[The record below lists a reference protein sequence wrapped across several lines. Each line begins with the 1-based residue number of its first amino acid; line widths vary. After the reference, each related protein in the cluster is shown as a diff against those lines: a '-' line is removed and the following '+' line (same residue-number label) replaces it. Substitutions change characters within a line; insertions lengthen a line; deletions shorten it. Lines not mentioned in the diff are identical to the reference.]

1 MKKISD
7 IFSEAELDYIAQNK
21 PNLVPM
27 DVPSESDANLLK
39 KPTLDQ
45 IIVKFLKL
53 YEVEVEPRSVGQWN
67 GWDTL
72 SSLSILAGIVGGS
85 APNRSGGIGG
95 KTIISALEN
104 NSRDI
109 SNSVRSGAIGIA
121 AGNFFANRS
130 NQINAA
136 ALDWGTWKR
145 WALDHQDFTQ
155 YKDHIM
161 QAIELHNKKVI
172 DEVKKKIK
180 QAKLNNEKVALALKE
195 SEAKEYISKLI
206 ERNQLLAE
214 EEKQF
219 RDQRSTK
226 FICIMFFYVF
236 LLFIIA
242 LFSSRIGEYSSEGDK
257 DRQSLNY
264 SLIDYYA

>member
-1 MKKISD
+1 MPSIG
-7 IFSEAELDYIAQNK
+7 EAELVTQ
-21 PNLVPM
+21 
-27 DVPSESDANLLK
+27 PS
-39 KPTLDQ
+39 LDQ
-45 IIVKFLKL
+45 IIIEFLKQ
-53 YEVEVEPRSVGQWN
+53 YEVNLEPRTVGEWN
-67 GWDTL
+67 GWDTVATL
-72 SSLSILAGIVGGS
+72 GMLFSKEGS
-85 APNRSGGIGG
+85 TRN
-95 KTIISALEN
+95 
-104 NSRDI
+104 
-109 SNSVRSGAIGIA
+109 IA
-121 AGNFFANRS
+121 STMFYANRS
-130 NQINAA
+130 NQISSAA
-136 ALDWGTWKR
+136 QDWGTWKR

-155 YKDHIM
+155 YKDHFM

-195 SEAKEYISKLI
+195 SEAKEYIFKLI
-206 ERNQLLAE
+206 ERNQLLA

-242 LFSSRIGEYSSEGDK
+242 VFSSIIGEYLSEGDK